1 MGLFEAEMTAVSEAP
16 PRRLSTLAVLSLVV
30 TATGFLIAIGFV
42 LGAAFAH
49 LALVRLRLDR
59 DDQRRRGRRLAIAAL
74 LMSYTA
80 LIGAGVALLVV
91 LLVAFAELPEPPR
104 LF

>member
-1 MGLFEAEMTAVSEAP
+1 MTAVSDAP

-30 TATGFLIAIGFV
+30 TATGFLTAIGFV
-42 LGAAFAH
+42 LGAVLAH
-49 LALVRLRLDR
+49 LALVRLRFDR
-59 DDQRRRGRRLAIAAL
+59 GAHRRRGRRLAIAAL
-74 LMSYTA
+74 WLSYTA

-91 LLVAFAELPEPPR
+91 LLVAFAELPAPPR